1 MLRIDHVN
9 IHARDPAAMVRFLE
23 TVLGA
28 KEGFRPPFKHP
39 GHWVYL
45 EGAPAIH
52 IDHARPEEDL
62 EGGVLDHVAFGI
74 FDYEPLLERVKAS
87 GCRYELAGIPGG
99 VGQVFVFGPEGIK
112 IELQY
117 VR

>member
-9 IHARDPAAMVRFLE
+9 IHARDPAVMVRFLE
-23 TVLGA
+23 AVLGA

-52 IDHARPEEDL
+52 IDYASEDEPL
-62 EGGVLDHVAFGI
+62 TRGVFDHIAFGV
-74 FDYEPLLERVKAS
+74 FDYEPLLARVKAS
-87 GCRYELAGIPGG
+87 GFRHEFAGIPDG
-99 VGQVFVFGPEGIK
+99 VGQIFVFGPEGIK
-112 IELQY
+112 IELQFA
-117 VR
+117 R